1 MDNTKKILTVV
12 GARPQFIKA
21 APLSFALRRRRGI
34 TEAILHTGQHYDP
47 ELSDVFFEQ
56 MRIPRPDHSL
66 DAGSGTHGAQTAAIL
81 KGVEDLLL
89 AERPDWVVVFGDTN
103 STLAGALAAA
113 KLQIPVAHVEAGMRS
128 FNRAMPEEL
137 NRVVTDHLATLH
149 LCASA
154 TAVRNLAAEGV
165 TSGVR
170 EVGDIMLDAVQVF
183 APQAAE
189 SVDLERRFGVEEGS
203 FLLLT
208 CHRAENTDDPARLRE
223 IIAGADAAS
232 RHAPVLF
239 PAHPRV
245 RAALEREGI
254 ALPSGVRMIPP
265 VGYLEMLALIQGS
278 RLVLTD
284 SGGLQK
290 EALYLKRPCVTMRD
304 ETEWVET
311 VESGWNILTGAD
323 AVAIGAAAGHMLE
336 APDALPPHPGMLY
349 GDGRTAERI
358 ADLLAAGPE
367 AAGE

>member
-1 MDNTKKILTVV
+1 MSNRKRILTVV

-21 APLSFALRRRRGI
+21 APLSLVLRRRAGLA
-34 TEAILHTGQHYDP
+34 ESILHTGQHYDP

-89 AERPDWVVVFGDTN
+89 ADRPDWVVVFGDTN

-165 TSGVR
+165 TSGVA
-170 EVGDIMLDAVQVF
+170 EVGDIMLDALQVF
-183 APQAAE
+183 APQAGK
-189 SVDLERRFGVEEGS
+189 SVDLPARFGVEEGS

-223 IIAGADAAS
+223 IIAGAQAAS
-232 RHAPVLF
+232 RYGPVLF

-254 ALPSGVRMIPP
+254 VVPSGVRMIPP
-265 VGYLEMLALIQGS
+265 VGYLEMLALVQGS

-290 EALYLKRPCVTMRD
+290 EALYLKRPCVTLRD

-311 VESGWNILTGAD
+311 VDSGWNILTGAD
-323 AVAIGAAAGHMLE
+323 AMAVESAARRLLE
-336 APDALPPHPGMLY
+336 EPDALPPHPGMLY
-349 GDGRTAERI
+349 GDGTTAERI
-358 ADLLAAGPE
+358 AEMLACWAEGCW
-367 AAGE
+367 A